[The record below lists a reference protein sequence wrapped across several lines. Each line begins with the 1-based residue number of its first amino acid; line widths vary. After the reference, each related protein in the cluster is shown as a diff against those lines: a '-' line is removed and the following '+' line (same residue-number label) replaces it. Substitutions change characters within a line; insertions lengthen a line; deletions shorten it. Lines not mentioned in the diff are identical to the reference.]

1 MKRFN
6 LFLILLVLASCAWA
20 QTKYTERLDSIV
32 TDFEY
37 GRTVKYVFHYDEE
50 GRLAERLFYAMWDG
64 KWTNREQRLYSY
76 DENGR
81 VVMETNYS
89 LDEKNVEP
97 SREQVEYDDM
107 GRISLWKYEQER
119 DEWYV
124 PTWSGIQKYAYDDQ
138 GNLISNTFSSPL
150 QNGTFRERKRSEMEY
165 DKEGRLIIQR
175 DYRYDMKVLD
185 GEKQLQHTDRYTYDK
200 QGNLISIVKDGLDS
214 YYNGTEHYTY
224 DMQGRLTSIVEE
236 GGIGLPKKEEYYYD
250 PHGNL
255 IQIATFFLFDD
266 EWDHMINKSFTYDLD
281 TPVFSVMGLSCPEVL
296 STDTFLK
303 NKLNLTCK
311 PLSVSETYTDSPR
324 YHESEEVVYYY
335 SDIEEHVADY
345 PLELTEREEQQ
356 GKGFTLRDGAYSRIL

>member
-124 PTWSGIQKYAYDDQ
+124 PTWSGIQK
-138 GNLISNTFSSPL
+138 
-150 QNGTFRERKRSEMEY
+150 
-165 DKEGRLIIQR
+165 
-175 DYRYDMKVLD
+175 
-185 GEKQLQHTDRYTYDK
+185 
-200 QGNLISIVKDGLDS
+200 
-214 YYNGTEHYTY
+214 
-224 DMQGRLTSIVEE
+224 
-236 GGIGLPKKEEYYYD
+236 
-250 PHGNL
+250 
-255 IQIATFFLFDD
+255 
-266 EWDHMINKSFTYDLD
+266 
-281 TPVFSVMGLSCPEVL
+281 
-296 STDTFLK
+296 
-303 NKLNLTCK
+303 
-311 PLSVSETYTDSPR
+311 
-324 YHESEEVVYYY
+324 
-335 SDIEEHVADY
+335 
-345 PLELTEREEQQ
+345 
-356 GKGFTLRDGAYSRIL
+356 